1 MLVNWRPRGG
11 DVRIQID
18 IDESG
23 EQFLNSIKQ
32 ATGLSTYKDIF
43 NNAITLFEWAIR
55 QRAEGRVISSLDERT
70 KKYREMTMPALE
82 EAVRRSKAASGARFA
97 GAAVR

>member
-1 MLVNWRPRGG
+1 M
-11 DVRIQID
+11 RIQIE
-18 IDESG
+18 IDETGS
-23 EQFLNSIKQ
+23 QVLDRIKQ
-32 ATGLSTYKDIF
+32 STGVNTYKDIF

-55 QRAEGRVISSLDERT
+55 QREEGRVIASLDERT

>member
-1 MLVNWRPRGG
+1 M
-11 DVRIQID
+11 RIQID

-23 EQFLNSIKQ
+23 EQVLNSIRQ

-70 KKYREMTMPALE
+70 KRYKEMTMPALE
-82 EAVRRSKAASGARFA
+82 ESLRRANLAAAGPVAR
-97 GAAVR
+97 AAK

>member
-1 MLVNWRPRGG
+1 M
-11 DVRIQID
+11 RIQID

-23 EQFLNSIKQ
+23 EQVLNNIKQ

-55 QRAEGRVISSLDERT
+55 QRVEGRVISSLDERT
-70 KKYREMTMPALE
+70 KRYKEMTMPALE
-82 EAVRRSKAASGARFA
+82 ESIRRANLATASPVAQAAR
-97 GAAVR
+97 

>member
-1 MLVNWRPRGG
+1 M
-11 DVRIQID
+11 RIQID
-18 IDESG
+18 IDETG
-23 EQFLNSIKQ
+23 EQVLSSIKQ

-70 KKYREMTMPALE
+70 KRYKEMTMPALE
-82 EAVRRSKAASGARFA
+82 ESVRRANMAAASTVAQ
-97 GAAVR
+97 AAK